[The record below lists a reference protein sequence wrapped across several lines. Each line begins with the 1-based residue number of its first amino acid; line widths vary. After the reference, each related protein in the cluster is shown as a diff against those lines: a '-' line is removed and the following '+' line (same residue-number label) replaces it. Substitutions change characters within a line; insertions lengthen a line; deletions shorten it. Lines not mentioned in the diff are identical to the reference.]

1 MAYSTTPSDAG
12 AEPAADAMKPRLS
25 FWTATAFIVAAVV
38 ARTFPFVWWPNA
50 HFDSDQAIVGLM
62 AKHISEGRAWPLYFY
77 GQNYMLA
84 VEPYLAAPVMWG
96 LGPTVLAVKL
106 PLVIINVAAAL
117 LLFWLLVREARLSPW
132 VAVIPVLPIAL
143 PAAVI
148 AARTTEAM
156 GGNVEPWLY
165 ILLLWWARDRPFA
178 FGTILGVGILHR
190 EFTAYGAAA
199 ILVMDALGLAAPG
212 DRRRYLGDRLRHW
225 SLVGVIVV
233 STRVAA
239 AALQPFAS
247 TLGPGTTIDDRAV
260 LASTEGS
267 LSGRVC
273 FQPDTWSV
281 RVPLLIGDHLPRLVG
296 GVGAALQDY
305 GVQTG
310 VYSGQ
315 DGLFVWV
322 AAITLAGLLG
332 GAWYW
337 WQPRS
342 RGDADAVSHLGG
354 YLVLVGT
361 ISTVVYGFVACS
373 RIAPDTLR
381 YNLLALF
388 IPVGALVMALQ
399 TWRQPAVRAGFGAAV
414 ALWCLVNSLDVL
426 ALAREYRQH
435 RPEDRRLALAEALEA
450 RGVEIARAPFRTAYH
465 VTFLAREKVRVA
477 ATDYPRIRAYD
488 EEAARSAAPTIADRP
503 CPDGSD
509 LPGGLFLCPAEGGSA
524 DAR

>member
-1 MAYSTTPSDAG
+1 MT
-12 AEPAADAMKPRLS
+12 PRLS
-25 FWTATAFIVAAVV
+25 FWLAVAIVVVAVV

-77 GQNYMLA
+77 GQSYMLA

-96 LGPTVLAVKL
+96 LGPTVLSVKL
-106 PLVIINVAAAL
+106 PLVVINIAAAVL
-117 LLFWLLVREARLSPW
+117 LLWLLVREVRLSPW
-132 VAVIPVLPIAL
+132 VALIPVLPIAL
-143 PAAVI
+143 PAAGI

-165 ILLLWWARDRPFA
+165 ILLLWWSRGRPFA
-178 FGTILGVGILHR
+178 LGTILGLGLLHR

-199 ILVMDALGLAAPG
+199 LLLMDTLGLASQI
-212 DRRRYLGDRLRHW
+212 DRRQYLGDRVRHW
-225 SLVGVIVV
+225 TLVAVVVIA
-233 STRVAA
+233 TRVVA

-247 TLGPGTTIDDRAV
+247 TFGPGTTIDDRTV

-267 LSGRVC
+267 LAGRFC
-273 FQPDTWSV
+273 FQPETWNT

-296 GVGAALQDY
+296 GKGAPLQEY

-315 DGLFVWV
+315 DGLLLWV
-322 AAITLAGLLG
+322 AAITLAGLAG
-332 GAWYW
+332 GAWHW
-337 WQPRS
+337 WQRND
-342 RGDADAVSHLGG
+342 RGEAEPASHLGG
-354 YLVLVGT
+354 YLVLVGVT
-361 ISTVVYGFVACS
+361 STLVYGFAACS

-388 IPVGALVMALQ
+388 IPVGALIMALQ
-399 TWRQPAVRAGFGAAV
+399 AWRQPAVRAGFGAAV

-426 ALAREYRQH
+426 ALAQEYRLH
-435 RPEDRRLALAEALEA
+435 RPEDRRLALAQALES
-450 RGVEIARAPFRTAYH
+450 RGVASARAPFRTAYH
-465 VTFLAREKVRVA
+465 VTFLAREKVRIA

-488 EEAARSAAPTIADRP
+488 EEAARSGAPTVSDRP
-503 CPDGSD
+503 CPGGTD
-509 LPGGLFLCPAEGGSA
+509 LPGGLFLCPAAAGSA
-524 DAR
+524 EAR